1 MPLEFPDR
9 FPSAKLCY
17 NHTSTYQSTPM
28 SSFDSIT
35 LSAPLKKALHR
46 LNFTSM
52 TPIQS
57 ASLPAIL
64 AKKDLIAQ
72 ASTGSGKTL
81 AFTLGLL
88 SSVNPKF
95 FAPQSLVLCP
105 TRELAEQVAKVIRSC
120 ASEIGNIKV
129 LTLCGGIPMKGQLH
143 SLKHGAHVIVGT
155 PGRVLKLLQMDALD
169 MNHCATAVLDEAD
182 QMVDMGFIEDI
193 EAIFAF
199 LPVQRQTL
207 LFSATYPDSIQTLAS
222 RLTDSAEFIQVQQ
235 TQTKPAITEIA
246 YLAED
251 KASALNIIINHHGI
265 TNAIIFCNTKIAAA
279 ELCDTLNRRN
289 IHAIALHGDM
299 EQFDRNETIIQ
310 FRNGS
315 APFLIATDVAG
326 RGLDIEALD
335 AIINYDVPT
344 QSERYI
350 HRIGR
355 TGRAGLEGIAITL
368 IDEDQMG
375 SFLDLKRRIDPVQLP
390 APKNMQPFQTPM
402 RTICID
408 AGRKEKLRAGDI
420 VGALIHEGKLT
431 KEEIGKIDQLDHLS
445 YVALPRNIAEETY
458 KKIINK
464 PIKGKTFRLW
474 LLD

>member
-1 MPLEFPDR
+1 
-9 FPSAKLCY
+9 
-17 NHTSTYQSTPM
+17 M
-28 SSFDSIT
+28 SSFDSIA
-35 LSAPLKKALHR
+35 LSSPLKKALHR
-46 LNFTSM
+46 LNFISM

-57 ASLPAIL
+57 SSLPAIL
-64 AKKDLIAQ
+64 EKKDLIAQ

-81 AFTLGLL
+81 AFTLGIL
-88 SSVNPKF
+88 SSINPKF

-120 ASEIGNIKV
+120 ASEIGNVKV
-129 LTLCGGIPMKGQLH
+129 LTLCGGVPMKGQLH

-155 PGRVLKLLQMDALD
+155 PGRVLKLLQTDALD
-169 MNHCATAVLDEAD
+169 MNHCGVAVLDEAD

-199 LPVQRQTL
+199 LPSKRQTL
-207 LFSATYPDSIQTLAS
+207 LFSATYPESIQSLS
-222 RLTDSAEFIQVQQ
+222 SQLTDNAQFIQVQQ
-235 TQTKPAITEIA
+235 TETKPAITEIA
-246 YLAED
+246 YLAND
-251 KASALNIIINHHGI
+251 KTDALSIAIHHHGI

-279 ELCDTLNRRN
+279 ELCDALNHRN

-355 TGRAGLEGIAITL
+355 TGRAGMEGIAITL
-368 IDEDQMG
+368 IDEDQMH
-375 SFLDLKRRIDPVQLP
+375 SFLDLKRPIVPAELP
-390 APKNMQPFQTPM
+390 APKNMQPFQTAM

-420 VGALIHEGKLT
+420 VGALIHEANLS
-431 KEEIGKIDQLDHLS
+431 KEKIGKIDQLDHLS
-445 YVALPRNIAEETY
+445 YVALPRNIAEAAY
-458 KKIINK
+458 KKLIKK
-464 PIKGKTFRLW
+464 PIKGKIFRLW